1 MPEVFFRSFRTRGV
15 YANYSAYR
23 RVMTNEFQN
32 SIGPD
37 LLKLH
42 DLTTAKWKKRPEFK
56 AKMEVNQ
63 QGISITVSA
72 SSNDS
77 ISMIW
82 NALNKGLPGRTIR
95 PNPSRRRV
103 HIARRK
109 RKLGAKYRR
118 NTRVIGRLRRPM
130 ALKFTGR
137 GGEAV
142 FRKSVNWRGI
152 LARQYTEKIAKEY
165 RPFYLRRMENANRR
179 AVRAAQREGS

>member
-23 RVMTNEFQN
+23 RVMTDEFQN
-32 SIGPD
+32 NIGPD

-42 DLTTAKWKKRPEFK
+42 DLTTAKWKKRPEFD
-56 AKMEVNQ
+56 AKMEVTQ

-72 SSNDS
+72 NRNDS

-103 HIARRK
+103 RIARRK
-109 RKLGAKYRR
+109 RRLGAKYRR
-118 NTRVIGRLRRPM
+118 NTRAIGRLRRPT

-137 GGEAV
+137 GGEIV
-142 FRKSVNWRGI
+142 FRKSVEWKGI
-152 LARQYTEKIAKEY
+152 QSRRFTEKIAKEY
-165 RPFYLRRMENANRR
+165 RSIYLHRMENANRR